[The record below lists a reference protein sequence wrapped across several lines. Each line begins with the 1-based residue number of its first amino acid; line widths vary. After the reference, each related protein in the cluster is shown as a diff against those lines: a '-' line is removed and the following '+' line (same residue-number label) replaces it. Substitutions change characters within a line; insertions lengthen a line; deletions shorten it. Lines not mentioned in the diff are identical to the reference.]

1 MISNCM
7 FLSPLSHAFV
17 HDFELHV
24 LYSELM
30 LTYIPPRMYTQERV
44 CNCIYKEHMFLI
56 LSKGSI
62 SYTNIMNSHHTVQVV
77 EREELLHLKELKNL
91 RVLSLNQNPIDVH
104 TRTHTNKH

>member
-1 MISNCM
+1 M
-7 FLSPLSHAFV
+7 FLSPLSQAFV

-44 CNCIYKEHMFLI
+44 CNGIYKEHMFLI

-62 SYTNIMNSHHTVQVV
+62 YILHKHYELTPYCAGCGTRGVTSL
-77 EREELLHLKELKNL
+77 ERTEKLAC
-91 RVLSLNQNPIDVH
+91 SLPQPEPY
-104 TRTHTNKH
+104 